1 MMTEEELEKYSQYVD
16 RDRLEYMERQGQL
29 YEEAKPALLEQYLG
43 EYIAFEDGEVLGHDV
58 DDQALA
64 KRVYAKYGYRDL
76 MMPLVT
82 EKERVY
88 YVGRFPGS

>member
-64 KRVYAKYGYRDL
+64 
-76 MMPLVT
+76 
-82 EKERVY
+82 
-88 YVGRFPGS
+88 

>member
-88 YVGRFPGS
+88 SVGRFPGS